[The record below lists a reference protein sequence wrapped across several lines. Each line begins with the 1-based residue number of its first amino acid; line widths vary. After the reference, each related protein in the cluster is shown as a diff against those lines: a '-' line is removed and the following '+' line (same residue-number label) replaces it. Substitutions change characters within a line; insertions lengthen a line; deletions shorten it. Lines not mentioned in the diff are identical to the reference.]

1 MMKVVDQ
8 TDIVVAEEDWPAALS
23 LTLAAISCIKIPAWR
38 LKLH

>member
-23 LTLAAISCIKIPAWR
+23 ANVSR
-38 LKLH
+38 YFLH